1 MDHFTKYGVKAIP
14 APLAPHLLINHA
26 THTYDPVVFFND
38 FWMLR
43 DRLVAMNESVQAVP
57 MQLFLHTMA
66 QWKWQLYMQV
76 IHYWVLTCSDVCA
89 CKCVCVWGALCGALR
104 DQLCGCP
111 SHATPPQLQQ
121 SLDMQVTMGM
131 SKEGETDELKKVFLE
146 GNPFFLVRNLTHSGE

>member
-1 MDHFTKYGVKAIP
+1 MTAYHRLCLSPAPWQQVDHFTKYGVKAIP

-43 DRLVAMNESVQAVP
+43 ERLVPMNESVQEVP

-76 IHYWVLTCSDVCA
+76 CVGGGRWGGGCVWLCLCGVHLQSFVHCMSGCTCSRLCIVCL
-89 CKCVCVWGALCGALR
+89 GAG
-104 DQLCGCP
+104 
-111 SHATPPQLQQ
+111 HA
-121 SLDMQVTMGM
+121 GII
-131 SKEGETDELKKVFLE
+131 F
-146 GNPFFLVRNLTHSGE
+146 